1 MNKIIKSGYVCEG
14 IICESIDVDNKVF
27 YLKQNGINYRYKP
40 DIDISEI
47 NSTTISSVIDEFL
60 KKSIPSCTFVQLNDN
75 ESTIIQAES
84 ISIAKENSNWLK
96 VLSKDG
102 NVYEIPGTSILYIKH
117 SVSLIQQII
126 LE

>member
-1 MNKIIKSGYVCEG
+1 MERK
-14 IICESIDVDNKVF
+14 
-27 YLKQNGINYRYKP
+27 
-40 DIDISEI
+40 
-47 NSTTISSVIDEFL
+47 T
-60 KKSIPSCTFVQLNDN
+60 LNDN

-117 SVSLIQQII
+117 SV
-126 LE
+126 